1 MNKDFL
7 CNQRK
12 CKQRFA
18 NIELFL
24 KDVKEV
30 HQSSSTSLSS
40 SRTSSNFSQICKCNM
55 GSCGNQVF
63 PNFKQFII
71 HCNRTHEYDRRICIF
86 EGCCKCFGL
95 FQVEKYTFSQKFSKI
110 GLVAEKLM
118 ITFRGGGSE
127 PKVIKITF

>member
-24 KDVKEV
+24 KHVKEV

-71 HCNRTHEYDRRICIF
+71 HCNTTHQYDRRICIF
-86 EGCCKCFGL
+86 EGCCKCFEL
-95 FQVEKYTFSQKFSKI
+95 FKGKSTLFPKNSQK
-110 GLVAEKLM
+110 LV
-118 ITFRGGGSE
+118 
-127 PKVIKITF
+127 